1 MVKRQ
6 KPKDEGYIRPSRFV
20 LRNLIYKT
28 NSGIIQAT
36 SLKLTRNSSLNQSQI
51 ENQQSEI
58 ENEPKQ
64 P

>member
-6 KPKDEGYIRPSRFV
+6 KPKDEGYIRPSHFV

-36 SLKLTRNSSLNQSQI
+36 SLKLTRNSSLNQAQI